1 MSTSMMATT
10 SPPSNMQ
17 PDPTLRVE
25 MIDVQGTL
33 LRTAVRQGSGNRPPL
48 VLLNGIGAKLEA
60 LAGFVDALN
69 PEIGVVLFDIPGVGG
84 SPKLSRPLRMPDMAR
99 TMAALLRQLG
109 HESADVFGVSWG
121 GALAQEFAHS
131 CPRECRRL
139 ILGATATGM
148 MMIPGNPMTMMSM
161 MSPLRFMQKDFV
173 ARNAASMYGGR
184 LRKDPSA
191 LQKISAHMAGGSG
204 GFGPMMAQG
213 MALMGWSSM
222 PFLHKLQQ
230 PTLVIAGKDDP
241 IVPPVNG
248 QLIARRIPNAR
259 FVLVDCGHLF
269 ILTMA
274 EDIAELVDQFLR

>member
-17 PDPTLRVE
+17 PDPTLHVE
-25 MIDVQGTL
+25 MIDVNGTQ
-33 LRTAVRQGSGNRPPL
+33 LRTAVRRGSGNRPPL

-60 LAGFVDALN
+60 LTGFVDALN
-69 PEIGVVLFDIPGVGG
+69 PEIGVILFDIPGVGG
-84 SPKLSRPLRMPDMAR
+84 SPKPSRPLRMPDMAR
-99 TMAALLRQLG
+99 TMAALLHQLG
-109 HESADVFGVSWG
+109 HASADVFGVSWG

-184 LRKDPSA
+184 LRKDPTA

-222 PFLHKLQQ
+222 TFLHKLQQ

-274 EDIAELVDQFLR
+274 DEIAELVDQFLR